1 MSFTPVASTR
11 RRAGWWF
18 YGPLLWGL
26 LFLSLGA
33 ASVVSGIA
41 GGGSAGGTLLGTGA
55 LFVVM
60 GLGGLGFAFYVR
72 RDIRS
77 DPGPPPPA
85 GTRSATADAALRST
99 GSPGHATITM
109 FRYVTGTTANSSTLV
124 HLTLDIFTVA
134 GGHVTAEPQVRV
146 PLPLASNLA
155 VGATVPV
162 TVSATDPND
171 LLVDWDGYAAPGT

>member
-11 RRAGWWF
+11 RKAGWWF

-26 LFLSLGA
+26 VFLVLGVALA
-33 ASVVSGIA
+33 AGGS
-41 GGGSAGGTLLGTGA
+41 GGGSAGGALLGTGGV
-55 LFVVM
+55 FVVM

-77 DPGPPPPA
+77 DLGPPPPA
-85 GTRSATADAALRST
+85 GTRSAAAEDALRSQ
-99 GSPGHATITM
+99 GSPGHATITT
-109 FRYVTGTTANSSTLV
+109 FSYVTGTTANGSTLV
-124 HLTLDIFTVA
+124 HLTLDVFTVA
-134 GGHVTAEPQVRV
+134 GGHSTAQPTVRV

-162 TVSATDPND
+162 TVSAIDPND
-171 LLVDWDGYAAPGT
+171 VLVDWAGYAASGA